1 MVPLHTLAACIALG
15 KYFSSVDQGERPV
28 DLPLNIISLFWLVT
42 CSIFVSAVRLHDSI
56 SEEAHHYLI
65 FDL

>member
-1 MVPLHTLAACIALG
+1 MCTKDVVVVVGNC
-15 KYFSSVDQGERPV
+15 RP
-28 DLPLNIISLFWLVT
+28 
-42 CSIFVSAVRLHDSI
+42 FVSAAVRLHDSI